1 VALQLDY
8 VVRETS
14 TNLRRNVTLNI
25 AAVVTMAVSLCM
37 FGSAMVLRAAVG
49 NLSTRWAEGVEV
61 VVFVNRD
68 ISQADQDTLQDDL
81 DAHPEVA
88 KTRYMDSDASLEE
101 YKRIFRNNPAMLA
114 EADKDPDLVPNS
126 FRITPQTDDP
136 DAIIAMTRTFGAWAE
151 DGKPVLKAVSALE
164 GVRRLQHFS
173 TLIQRGIL
181 VVALGLLMAA
191 LLLILNAIRMA
202 MFARRRE
209 IEVMK
214 LVGATNWFI
223 RIPFMMEGVVQG
235 MVGSAFAVIGVYI
248 LDKLMY
254 NVGTDAMSV
263 FSGMVATRGE
273 VNLVMFLVVV
283 LGVGIG
289 AVGSGWALSRFLKV

>member
-49 NLSTRWAEGVEV
+49 NLSTRWEEGVEV
-61 VVFVNRD
+61 VVFVER
-68 ISQADQDTLQDDL
+68 SMTQEQHDTLEETL
-81 DAHPEVA
+81 KEYPGVEKV
-88 KTRYMDSDASLEE
+88 RYMDEDESMEE
-101 YKRIFRNNPAMLA
+101 YTRIFRNNPAMLA
-114 EADKDPDLVPNS
+114 EGEKDPNLVPTS
-126 FRITPQTDDP
+126 FRITPGTDDP
-136 DAIIAMTRTFGAWAE
+136 DAIIAMSRQFGTMT
-151 DGKPVLKAVSALE
+151 DQGVMKSVSALE

-173 TLIQRGIL
+173 TLIQRGIFI
-181 VVALGLLMAA
+181 VALGLLLAA

-235 MVGSAFAVIGVYI
+235 VVGSLFAVVGIYA

-273 VNLVMFLVVV
+273 VNLVMFLVVI
-283 LGVGIG
+283 LGITIG
-289 AVGSGWALSRFLKV
+289 AAGSGWALSRFLKV

>member
-1 VALQLDY
+1 MALQLDY

-49 NLSTRWAEGVEV
+49 NLSTRWEEGVEV
-61 VVFVNRD
+61 VVFVERS
-68 ISQADQDTLQDDL
+68 ITQEQKDTLEETLSEYPGVDK
-81 DAHPEVA
+81 V
-88 KTRYMDSDASLEE
+88 RYMDQDASMEE

-114 EADKDPDLVPNS
+114 EGENDPNLVPTS
-126 FRITPQTDDP
+126 FRVTPSTEDP
-136 DAIIAMTRTFGAWAE
+136 DAIISMTRQFGTMT
-151 DGKPVLKAVSALE
+151 DQGVMKAVSALE

-173 TLIQRGIL
+173 TLIQRGIFI
-181 VVALGLLMAA
+181 VALGLLLAA

-235 MVGSAFAVIGVYI
+235 VVGSLFAVIGIYS

-283 LGVGIG
+283 LGITIG
-289 AVGSGWALSRFLKV
+289 AAGSGWALSRFLKV

>member
-1 VALQLDY
+1 MALQLDY

-61 VVFVNRD
+61 VVFVKRD
-68 ISQADQDTLQDDL
+68 LPQAQWNDLEQTLKGFPGVDK
-81 DAHPEVA
+81 V
-88 KTRYMDSDASLEE
+88 RFMDEEESMKE

-114 EADKDPDLVPNS
+114 EGEKDPDLVPTS
-126 FRITPQTDDP
+126 FRVTPSTEDP
-136 DAIIAMTRTFGAWAE
+136 DAIISMSRQFGTYTE
-151 DGKPVLKAVSALE
+151 KGVLKSVSALE

-235 MVGSAFAVIGVYI
+235 IVGSAFAVVGVYA

-254 NVGTDAMSV
+254 NVGSDAMSV

-273 VNLVMFLVVV
+273 VTLVMFLVVV

>member
-1 VALQLDY
+1 MALQLDY

-61 VVFVNRD
+61 VVFVKRD
-68 ISQADQDTLQDDL
+68 LPQAQWNDLEDTLKGYPGVDK
-81 DAHPEVA
+81 V
-88 KTRYMDSDASLEE
+88 RFMDEEASMKE

-114 EADKDPDLVPNS
+114 EGEKDPDLVPTS
-126 FRITPQTDDP
+126 FRVTPSTDDP
-136 DAIIAMTRTFGAWAE
+136 DAIISMSRQFGTYTE
-151 DGKPVLKAVSALE
+151 KGVLKSVSALE

-181 VVALGLLMAA
+181 VVALGLLLAA

-235 MVGSAFAVIGVYI
+235 IVGSAFAVVGVYA

-273 VNLVMFLVVV
+273 VTLVMFLVVV